1 MENASRVRAFSSPE
15 LLPLPTSSTD
25 QRPED
30 YSLEGVAT
38 NVKLLLKLIQDH
50 NEASTKDNDDRKMR
64 RFAGM
69 VSILDDVKLRIQKS
83 QSGEKK
89 APQLRRCNTDLRRS
103 QAPADK
109 KPQESVGDEKER
121 LRKQLNASMAA
132 RKSLEMMCSSLGKEK
147 EIMAAEIARKVHELN
162 EAEELVNDLKA
173 QNETLMAKLQARAPQ
188 KKSSNSGGEAQGNAA
203 LQERNRTLS
212 EQLLKSLDSCRS
224 LKRKYKVA
232 KEENRGICATM
243 DVIKMEVGA
252 GLENIRSFRSR
263 VAISKDIEEEISAL
277 EQMFEGFDMK
287 ISKHRDIECAKPKAA
302 INTSKPP
309 VLE

>member
-1 MENASRVRAFSSPE
+1 LFFLFVHKFSSAGV
-15 LLPLPTSSTD
+15 
-25 QRPED
+25 
-30 YSLEGVAT
+30 GVAT

-69 VSILDDVKLRIQKS
+69 VSILDDVKFRIQKS
-83 QSGEKK
+83 QSGKKK

-121 LRKQLNASMAA
+121 LKKQLNASMAA

-162 EAEELVNDLKA
+162 EAEELVSDLKA

-232 KEENRGICATM
+232 ICATM
-243 DVIKMEVGA
+243 DVIKIEVGA
-252 GLENIRSFRSR
+252 GLEKIRSFRSR
-263 VAISKDIEEEISAL
+263 VAISKDIEEEISEL
-277 EQMFEGFDMK
+277 EQMFEGFEMK

>member
-1 MENASRVRAFSSPE
+1 MSGRSNLFFLFVHKFSSAGV
-15 LLPLPTSSTD
+15 
-25 QRPED
+25 
-30 YSLEGVAT
+30 GVAT

-69 VSILDDVKLRIQKS
+69 VSILDDVKFRIQKS
-83 QSGEKK
+83 QSGKKK

-121 LRKQLNASMAA
+121 LKKQLNASMAA

-162 EAEELVNDLKA
+162 EAEELVSDLKA

-232 KEENRGICATM
+232 KEENRAICATM
-243 DVIKMEVGA
+243 DVIKIEVGA
-252 GLENIRSFRSR
+252 GLEKIRSFRSR
-263 VAISKDIEEEISAL
+263 VAISKDIEEEISEL
-277 EQMFEGFDMK
+277 EQMFEGFEMK

>member
-1 MENASRVRAFSSPE
+1 MENDGRVRAFSSPE
-15 LLPLPTSSTD
+15 LLLPLPASSTEG
-25 QRPED
+25 PED

-38 NVKLLLKLIQDH
+38 NVRLLLKIIQDH
-50 NEASTKDNDDRKMR
+50 NDASTKDNDDRKMR

-69 VSILDDVKLRIQKS
+69 VTILDDVKLRIQKF
-83 QSGEKK
+83 QSGKKK

-103 QAPADK
+103 QSPADK
-109 KPQESVGDEKER
+109 KPQEPVSDEKER

-173 QNETLMAKLQARAPQ
+173 QNETLMSKLQVRATQ
-188 KKSSNSGGEAQGNAA
+188 KKGSNSGGETQGNAA

-232 KEENRGICATM
+232 KEENREICASM

-252 GLENIRSFRSR
+252 GLEKIRSFRSR
-263 VAISKDIEEEISAL
+263 VAISKDIEEEISTL
-277 EQMFEGFDMK
+277 EKMFQGFDMK

-302 INTSKPP
+302 INTSKP
-309 VLE
+309 LCS

>member
-1 MENASRVRAFSSPE
+1 MENDGRVRAFSSPE
-15 LLPLPTSSTD
+15 LLLPLPASSTEG
-25 QRPED
+25 PED

-38 NVKLLLKLIQDH
+38 NVRLLLKIIQDH
-50 NEASTKDNDDRKMR
+50 NDASTKDNDDRKMR

-69 VSILDDVKLRIQKS
+69 VTILDDVKLRIQKF
-83 QSGEKK
+83 QSGKK
-89 APQLRRCNTDLRRS
+89 KSPQLRRCNTDLRRS

-109 KPQESVGDEKER
+109 KPQEPVSDEKER

-147 EIMAAEIARKVHELN
+147 EIMAAEIARKVRELN

-173 QNETLMAKLQARAPQ
+173 QNETLMSKLQVRATQ
-188 KKSSNSGGEAQGNAA
+188 KKFSNSGGETPGNAA

-232 KEENRGICATM
+232 KEENREICASM

-252 GLENIRSFRSR
+252 GLEKIRSFRSR
-263 VAISKDIEEEISAL
+263 VAIGKDIEEEISTL
-277 EQMFEGFDMK
+277 EKMFQGFDMK
-287 ISKHRDIECAKPKAA
+287 ISKHRDTECAKPKAA
-302 INTSKPP
+302 INTSKP
-309 VLE
+309 LGS

>member
-1 MENASRVRAFSSPE
+1 MENDGRVRAFSSPE
-15 LLPLPTSSTD
+15 LLLPLPASSAEG
-25 QRPED
+25 PED

-38 NVKLLLKLIQDH
+38 NVRLLLKIIQDH
-50 NEASTKDNDDRKMR
+50 NDASTKDNDDRKMR

-69 VSILDDVKLRIQKS
+69 VTILDDVKLRIQKF
-83 QSGEKK
+83 QSGKKK
-89 APQLRRCNTDLRRS
+89 APQLRRCSTDLRRS

-109 KPQESVGDEKER
+109 KPQEPVSDEKER

-147 EIMAAEIARKVHELN
+147 EIMAAEIARKVRELN

-173 QNETLMAKLQARAPQ
+173 QNETLMSKLQVRATQ
-188 KKSSNSGGEAQGNAA
+188 KKGSNSGGETQGNAA

-232 KEENRGICATM
+232 KDENREICASM

-252 GLENIRSFRSR
+252 GLEKIRSFRSR
-263 VAISKDIEEEISAL
+263 VAISKDIEEEISTL
-277 EQMFEGFDMK
+277 EKMFQGFDMK
-287 ISKHRDIECAKPKAA
+287 ISKHRDNECAKPKAA
-302 INTSKPP
+302 INTSKP
-309 VLE
+309 LCS

>member
-1 MENASRVRAFSSPE
+1 M
-15 LLPLPTSSTD
+15 
-25 QRPED
+25 
-30 YSLEGVAT
+30 
-38 NVKLLLKLIQDH
+38 KLLLKLIQDH

-263 VAISKDIEEEISAL
+263 LAISKDIEEEISAL

>member
-25 QRPED
+25 QGPED

>member
-1 MENASRVRAFSSPE
+1 
-15 LLPLPTSSTD
+15 
-25 QRPED
+25 
-30 YSLEGVAT
+30 
-38 NVKLLLKLIQDH
+38 
-50 NEASTKDNDDRKMR
+50 MR

>member
-1 MENASRVRAFSSPE
+1 MENDSRVPAFSSPE
-15 LLPLPTSSTD
+15 LLPLPASSPEG
-25 QRPED
+25 PED

-38 NVKLLLKLIQDH
+38 NVRLLLKLIQDH
-50 NEASTKDNDDRKMR
+50 NDASTKDDDDRKMR

-69 VSILDDVKLRIQKS
+69 VTILDDVKLRIQKF
-83 QSGEKK
+83 QSGKKK

-109 KPQESVGDEKER
+109 KPQEPVGEEKER

-173 QNETLMAKLQARAPQ
+173 QNETLMSKLQVRATQ
-188 KKSSNSGGEAQGNAA
+188 KKGSHSGGETQGNAA

-224 LKRKYKVA
+224 LKRKYKVV
-232 KEENRGICATM
+232 KEENREICASM

-263 VAISKDIEEEISAL
+263 VAISKDIEEEISTL
-277 EQMFEGFDMK
+277 EKMFQGFDMK
-287 ISKHRDIECAKPKAA
+287 ISKHGDIECAKPKAA
-302 INTSKPP
+302 INTSKP
-309 VLE
+309 LCS

>member
-15 LLPLPTSSTD
+15 LLPLPASSTEGA
-25 QRPED
+25 ED

-69 VSILDDVKLRIQKS
+69 VSILDDVKFRIQKY
-83 QSGEKK
+83 QSGKKK

-109 KPQESVGDEKER
+109 KPQESVVDEKER

-188 KKSSNSGGEAQGNAA
+188 KKSTNSGGEAQGNAA

-232 KEENRGICATM
+232 KEENSGICATM
-243 DVIKMEVGA
+243 DVIKMEIGA
-252 GLENIRSFRSR
+252 GLEKIRSFRSR

-277 EQMFEGFDMK
+277 EQMFEGFDTK

>member
-25 QRPED
+25 QGPED

-69 VSILDDVKLRIQKS
+69 VSILDDVKFRIQKS

-103 QAPADK
+103 QNPADK